1 MTQEAKLDQR
11 WMAKISKHPKTI
23 RKFGDQTERE
33 REREQFYGGKHTQ
46 PRGAEMREVCQ
57 KSKGNKKRGELTN
70 GSIFFAVRPIY
81 RTVSEVMSNI

>member
-1 MTQEAKLDQR
+1 MTKT
-11 WMAKISKHPKTI
+11 SKDPKTI

-33 REREQFYGGKHTQ
+33 RESSSMGENTHTQ
-46 PRGAEMREVCQ
+46 QRGAEMREVCQ

-81 RTVSEVMSNI
+81 RTVSEVMSKI